1 LRLQVSATNF
11 GLMSARL
18 ELKDFINRAR
28 AIHGSKYGY
37 ASVKYRNIDSKV
49 KIKCPT
55 HGYFDQIAWTHI
67 GSPRSGCSKCGHL
80 LGGQKRKSKNSKT
93 FVGDARKVHGKRYD
107 YSKAVYEGWIKPIC
121 VICPLHGEFWPTPQN
136 HIKLKSRCPKCAK
149 ITSSLGVIKKHEK
162 DFVKKAKQIHGDKY
176 DYIKTRYVG
185 VFEPVSIICKEH
197 GVFRQIPAVHL
208 RGGGCRKC
216 GKDRLR
222 HLFSL
227 TNKEFLHRT
236 EKLHGNKYEY
246 LERYKNNQT
255 PIRIRCPKHGVFKQA
270 PISHLKAM
278 GCPACSFER
287 AGFLSRLTHREFL
300 KKVKRVHPAYSF
312 PDDYITAIKKIR
324 TRCPKH
330 GIFRMTPNALLRGHG
345 CQKCDDEKSADRIR
359 LTHQEFLQRCRKVH
373 AGKYSYPEE
382 YKGGQIKIR
391 IKCPRH
397 GLFSQEPSNHLMG
410 NGCPICFDSSGE
422 RKVSRALESL
432 KVRYVRQKMF
442 PDLVHKKQL
451 RFDFWL
457 PSFKTLI
464 EFDGIQ
470 HFQVSSF
477 FGGRKAFK
485 QTRLR
490 DRIKN
495 TWAKKMRLPLIR
507 IPYTHPMPEEVLR
520 KKLKI

>member
-1 LRLQVSATNF
+1 
-11 GLMSARL
+11 MSARL
-18 ELKDFINRAR
+18 ELKDFISRAR
-28 AIHGSKYGY
+28 AIHGIKYGY
-37 ASVKYRNIDSKV
+37 ASIQYQNIDSEV
-49 KIKCPT
+49 KIKCPI
-55 HGYFDQIAWTHI
+55 HGYFNQIAWNHI
-67 GSPRSGCSKCGHL
+67 GRPRSGCPKCGIL
-80 LGGQKRKSKNSKT
+80 QRAAKRRSKNANAFISE
-93 FVGDARKVHGKRYD
+93 ARKVHGNRYD
-107 YSKAVYEGWIKPIC
+107 YSKAIYRSINKPVC
-121 VICPLHGEFWPTPQN
+121 VVCAKHGEFWPTPHN
-136 HIKLKSRCPKCAK
+136 HINLKCRCFKCAK
-149 ITSSLGVIKKHEK
+149 KEIANELRLKFKKK
-162 DFVKKAKQIHGDKY
+162 FKQRAREIHGGRYNYKQA
-176 DYIKTRYVG
+176 DYKGATTPIRIKCNKHGY
-185 VFEPVSIICKEH
+185 FEQTP
-197 GVFRQIPAVHL
+197 QVHL
-208 RGGGCRKC
+208 LGGGCQEC
-216 GKDRLR
+216 GTVRLR
-222 HLFSL
+222 EMFAL
-227 TNKEFLHRT
+227 THQEFLRRARKT
-236 EKLHGNKYEY
+236 HGNKYEY
-246 LERYKNNQT
+246 LERYKNSKT

-270 PISHLKAM
+270 PISHLKAT

-330 GIFRMTPNALLRGHG
+330 GIFLMTPNALLNGHG

-373 AGKYSYPEE
+373 ADKYNYPDE
-382 YKGGQIKIR
+382 YKGGKTRIKIR
-391 IKCPRH
+391 CPKH

-422 RKVSRALESL
+422 RKVSRALENL
-432 KVRYVRQKMF
+432 KVPYVRQKKF

-470 HFQVSSF
+470 HFEVSSF
-477 FGGRKAFK
+477 FGGQKALQ

-495 TWAKKMRLPLIR
+495 TWAKKMRIPLIR
-507 IPYTHPMPEEVLR
+507 IPYTHPMPEELLR
-520 KKLKI
+520 KKLRI